1 MSKLEKNKFKSGF
14 VSLIGR
20 PNVGKSTF
28 INHVLGQKISI
39 ISSKPQTTRNKING
53 VYTTSNEQ
61 IIFIDTPGIHK
72 AHHELGEFMN
82 KESLSSLSDVD
93 LVLLIIDG
101 TEKFGS
107 GDEFVLNQLRK
118 AKSKVI
124 LVVNKIDL
132 IKDSKDKEKLLENIL
147 KFEKTFEFEEIFY
160 ISALNG
166 TNIDKLMSAITNHL
180 DEGPMYY
187 PEEQISDHP
196 ESFIIC
202 EIIRE
207 KVLTLTKEE
216 VPHSVAVVMEEM
228 KVNEDNNNLVDIRC
242 VIVVERPSQKK
253 IIIGSKGSM
262 IKEIGTL
269 ARKDL
274 VMLLG
279 QKVYLELWV
288 RVEDDWRNRPN
299 QLKKFGYF
307 QVDE

>member
-1 MSKLEKNKFKSGF
+1 MSNFKSGF

-28 INHVLGQKISI
+28 INNVLGQKISI
-39 ISSKPQTTRNKING
+39 ISPKPQTTRNRING
-53 VYTTSNEQ
+53 VYTTENEQ

-82 KESLSSLSDVD
+82 KESLSTLSDVD
-93 LVLLIIDG
+93 LVLMIIDG
-101 TEKFGS
+101 TESFGT

-118 AKSKVI
+118 AKSKAI

-132 IKDSKDKEKLLENIL
+132 VKDGKQKEKLLENVL
-147 KFEKTFEFEEIFY
+147 KFEKAFNFEEIFY

-166 TNIDKLMSAITNHL
+166 TNIDKLMKCITERL
-180 DEGPMYY
+180 EEGPMYY
-187 PEEQISDHP
+187 PEDQVSDHP
-196 ESFIIC
+196 ESFIIS
-202 EIIRE
+202 EIVRE
-207 KVLTLTKEE
+207 KVLALTKEE

-228 KVNEDNNNLVDIRC
+228 KHNEDNPNLMDIRC

-253 IIIGSKGSM
+253 IIIGRSGSM
-262 IKEIGTL
+262 IKEIGTQ

-288 RVEDDWRNRPN
+288 RVEDDWRNRSN

-307 QVDE
+307 QLDE

>member
-1 MSKLEKNKFKSGF
+1 MNNFKSGF

-28 INHVLGQKISI
+28 INHVLGKKISI
-39 ISSKPQTTRNKING
+39 ISPKPQTTRNKING
-53 VYTTSNEQ
+53 IYTTENEQ

-82 KESLSSLSDVD
+82 RESLSSLSYVD
-93 LVLLIIDG
+93 LVLMLVDG
-101 TEKFGS
+101 TEKFGA
-107 GDEFVLNQLRK
+107 GDEYILSQLRK

-132 IKDSKDKEKLLENIL
+132 IKDKKMLLENVL
-147 KFEKTFEFEEIFY
+147 KFEQTFEFQEIFY

-166 TNIDKLMSAITNHL
+166 TNIDKLINGICDKL
-180 DEGPMYY
+180 EYGPMYY
-187 PEEQISDHP
+187 PKDTISDHP

-207 KVLTLTKEE
+207 KVLKLTEEE
-216 VPHSVAVVMEEM
+216 VPHSVGVLMEEM
-228 KVNEDNNNLVDIRC
+228 KINEENNNLVDIRC
-242 VIVVERPSQKK
+242 VIVVERQSQKK
-253 IIIGSKGSM
+253 IIIGSKGKM

-269 ARKDL
+269 ARREL

-288 RVEDDWRNRPN
+288 KVEENWRNRPN

-307 QVDE
+307 EVNE